1 MEVFIAFEL
10 DPGRNPLK
18 QLARALC
25 GPQVRAEL
33 LVRRREGA
41 EITTYRARL
50 FHCFEAGVHSEPG
63 HYTERTH
70 DIFRVTG
77 LSREDSERVCRTC
90 RACVRKRIPYNARD
104 MMLAGTMAPTFH
116 NDPQPDPRDVF
127 SAESLYCAQSV
138 VLILRGCLPPAHPL
152 GEALASVN
160 SRAVTPARLCELVQ
174 PLCARAVWQD
184 SR

>member
-33 LVRRREGA
+33 LVRQGREGA
-41 EITTYRARL
+41 ELTTYRARL
-50 FHCFEAGVHSEPG
+50 FHCFEAAVWAGGAG

-70 DIFRVTG
+70 EVFRITG
-77 LSREDSERVCRTC
+77 LSSEDSERICRTC
-90 RACVRKRIPYNARD
+90 RACVQKRIPYNARD

-152 GEALASVN
+152 AEALAGVN
-160 SRAVTPARLCELVQ
+160 SRAVTPSSLCELVR
-174 PLCARAVWQD
+174 PLCVRVVWC
-184 SR
+184 